1 MGKAPGSELRL
12 RGKWLYDLGFK
23 PGMKVRVIERF
34 SFLAGTKVLTLR
46 PVLNSEFCI
55 LNSPLK
61 TLSLRLLPRRDPQPK
76 HLPLKPMTHK

>member
-1 MGKAPGSELRL
+1 MTRTLTITRRAMGNSQGSELRL

-46 PVLNSEFCI
+46 PIRS
-55 LNSPLK
+55 
-61 TLSLRLLPRRDPQPK
+61 TQRLSASAVK
-76 HLPLKPMTHK
+76 